1 MSPHNPP
8 SRGAA
13 SASRPLAAPPGGPAN
28 IADEAPQLDRL
39 ADALVLTLAS
49 VSEPGEAGHHIER
62 IQLYVRTLAQQL
74 RLAEPYASQWPDAVL
89 EAMVRASALHDIGN
103 SAVPDRILLKPG
115 ALTPDELEVV
125 RSHTGIGRDI
135 IDQLERQA
143 GAPSVFLDLARQIA
157 YGHHERW
164 DGQGYPQATAGDA
177 IPAPALVMALAD
189 AYDALTSD
197 RVYRAGIA
205 HDKAIGRLFQERGG
219 QFAPDMIDAL
229 IEVQQ
234 DFADIAQR
242 LADSETDLQKRIDY
256 LAQAIAES
264 P

>member
-1 MSPHNPP
+1 MSSHDSP
-8 SRGAA
+8 SPGVA
-13 SASRPLAAPPGGPAN
+13 SASQPLAAPPGDPAN
-28 IADEAPQLDRL
+28 FAEEAPQPDRL
-39 ADALVLTLAS
+39 AHALVLALAS
-49 VSEPGEAGHHIER
+49 VSEPGEAGRHIER

-74 RLAEPYASQWPDAVL
+74 QLTEPYASQWPDAVL
-89 EAMVRASALHDIGN
+89 DTMVRASALHDIGN

-125 RSHTGIGRDI
+125 RSHPTIGRDL
-135 IDQLERQA
+135 IDQMQREA
-143 GAPSVFLDLARQIA
+143 GIPSMFLDMARQIA

-164 DGQGYPQATAGDA
+164 DGKGYPQGSVGDA
-177 IPAPALVMALAD
+177 VPAPALVMALAD

-219 QFAPDMIDAL
+219 QFAPDMVDAL
-229 IEVQQ
+229 IEVQHV
-234 DFADIAQR
+234 FADIAQR
-242 LADSETDLQKRIDY
+242 LADSEIDLQKRIDY
-256 LAQAIAES
+256 MARAIAES